1 MFWAPVAID
10 SPWDM
15 RSSAPARS
23 PSREQITQPY
33 SADLTAGSLK
43 VAESRIVAG
52 LLLRK
57 VGPQEWKVAIE
68 RDNVLQARSVATA
81 VRLARL
87 LRQRLEG
94 IDEELWRLVRDGSSG
109 VATHACLAAAVKHS
123 RLLGDFLDTVVREE
137 YRTFTPAL
145 SERVWENYLAECRSR
160 DVSMSRW
167 SPSTVRR
174 LRSSVFQMLAQAGY
188 IQSTRT
194 LKLQRVHIASEVL
207 RYLRERDERYVLRCI
222 EVAP

>member
-1 MFWAPVAID
+1 
-10 SPWDM
+10 M
-15 RSSAPARS
+15 RSLAPARS
-23 PSREQITQPY
+23 PSRDQITQRY

-57 VGPQEWKVAIE
+57 VGPQDWKVAIE
-68 RDNVLQARSVATA
+68 TDNVLQARSAATA
-81 VRLARL
+81 IRLARL

-94 IDEELWRLVRDGSSG
+94 MDEVLWRLVRDGSSG
-109 VATHACLAAAVKHS
+109 VATHACLAASVQHS

-145 SERVWENYLAECRSR
+145 SERAWENYLAECRSR
-160 DVSMSRW
+160 DMSMSRW
-167 SPSTVRR
+167 SPTTVRR
-174 LRSSVFQMLAQAGY
+174 LRSSVFQILAQAGY

-207 RYLRERDERYVLRCI
+207 RYLRKRDERYVLRCI

>member
-1 MFWAPVAID
+1 MPL
-10 SPWDM
+10 SLP
-15 RSSAPARS
+15 SSS
-23 PSREQITQPY
+23 TTQQSRTQIVQRY

-43 VAESRIVAG
+43 VTESRAVAG

-57 VGPQEWKVAIE
+57 VGPQEWKAAIE
-68 RDNVLQARSVATA
+68 TDNVLQARSVATG

-94 IDEELWRLVRDGSSG
+94 MDEELWRLVRDGSSG
-109 VATHACLAAAVKHS
+109 ISTHACLAAAVKHS

-145 SERVWENYLAECRSR
+145 SERAWENYLAECRSR
-160 DVSMSRW
+160 DMSMSRW
-167 SPSTVRR
+167 SPTTVRR
-174 LRSSVFQMLAQAGY
+174 LRSSVFQILAQAGY

-207 RYLRERDERYVLRCI
+207 RYLRERDERLVLRCI